1 MNYRRIYTVNAVCTT
16 GKGDIL
22 LTVFFVT
29 FGCKVNCYE
38 TECMKK
44 SFSESGFTVSENITG
59 SDVIVINSCTVTS
72 SSDKK
77 VRQTLRKLRNENPDS
92 LIVLTGCYPQAFG
105 EDASKLSEADI
116 VTGTKNRSQIPELV
130 LKAFEKQEREISIEK
145 YTGHEAIERMRC
157 DSFECK
163 TRAFVKIQDGCNQF
177 CSYCIIPYSRG
188 RIRSKPLDELVS
200 EITAL
205 AANGHQ
211 EIVLVGINLAFYGKE
226 YGLTL
231 ADAVEATGRIPGVK
245 RIRLGSLE
253 PEMIH
258 ENDLVR
264 LSETEGFCPQ
274 FHLSLQ
280 SGCDRTLKA
289 MNRKYTSA
297 EYTELVDMIRR
308 IFPDA
313 SVTTDVMVGFP
324 GETEEDFLES
334 YEFVRKTAFSKIHVF
349 PYSVRSGTK
358 AASMPG
364 QLSGSVKNERAARMS
379 QLGAEL
385 EKNFLKTQVGKTV
398 PVLFEK
404 ENCTSFHRGY
414 SPNYTLVQ
422 IKRKSAIKSLRN
434 SIFYVNIKESMNEFC
449 IGEITDADQNK

>member
-1 MNYRRIYTVNAVCTT
+1 M
-16 GKGDIL
+16 
-22 LTVFFVT
+22 TVFFVT

-44 SFSESGFTVSENITG
+44 SFTEHGFTVSDKPSGT
-59 SDVIVINSCTVTS
+59 DVIVINSCTVTS
-72 SSDKK
+72 ASDKK
-77 VRQTLRKLRNENPDS
+77 VRQTLRKLRNENPGS
-92 LIVLTGCYPQAFG
+92 LIVLTGCYPQAF
-105 EDASKLSEADI
+105 EDASLKLTEADV
-116 VTGTKNRSQIPELV
+116 VTGTKNRSQIPVLV
-130 LKAFEKQEREISIEK
+130 LKALKQREREINIEK
-145 YTGHEAIERMRC
+145 YNGQETIEKMSC
-157 DSFECK
+157 FSFECK

-188 RIRSKPLDELVS
+188 RIRSKPLDELIS
-200 EITAL
+200 EVTAL

-231 ADAVEATGRIPGVK
+231 ADAVEATGKIPGVK

-253 PEMIH
+253 PEMLH
-258 ENDLVR
+258 ESDLVR

-289 MNRKYTSA
+289 MNRKYTTA
-297 EYTELVDMIRR
+297 EYTELVDMIRK

-313 SVTTDVMVGFP
+313 SVTTDIMVGFP

-334 YEFVRKTAFSKIHVF
+334 LEFVRKTAFSKIHVF

-364 QLSGSVKNERAARMS
+364 QLSGAVKNERAAKMTE
-379 QLGAEL
+379 LGREL
-385 EKNFLKTQVGKTV
+385 ERNFLESQVGKTV

-422 IKRKSAIKSLRN
+422 IKRNSDIKSLRN

-449 IGEITDADQNK
+449 LGEITGTNQNK

>member
-1 MNYRRIYTVNAVCTT
+1 
-16 GKGDIL
+16 
-22 LTVFFVT
+22 
-29 FGCKVNCYE
+29 
-38 TECMKK
+38 
-44 SFSESGFTVSENITG
+44 
-59 SDVIVINSCTVTS
+59 
-72 SSDKK
+72 
-77 VRQTLRKLRNENPDS
+77 
-92 LIVLTGCYPQAFG
+92 
-105 EDASKLSEADI
+105 
-116 VTGTKNRSQIPELV
+116 
-130 LKAFEKQEREISIEK
+130 
-145 YTGHEAIERMRC
+145 
-157 DSFECK
+157 
-163 TRAFVKIQDGCNQF
+163 
-177 CSYCIIPYSRG
+177 
-188 RIRSKPLDELVS
+188 
-200 EITAL
+200 
-205 AANGHQ
+205 
-211 EIVLVGINLAFYGKE
+211 
-226 YGLTL
+226 
-231 ADAVEATGRIPGVK
+231 
-245 RIRLGSLE
+245 
-253 PEMIH
+253 
-258 ENDLVR
+258 
-264 LSETEGFCPQ
+264 
-274 FHLSLQ
+274 
-280 SGCDRTLKA
+280 

-364 QLSGSVKNERAARMS
+364 QLSGSVKNERAARMA

>member
-1 MNYRRIYTVNAVCTT
+1 MKSVALHN
-16 GKGDIL
+16 L
-22 LTVFFVT
+22 
-29 FGCKVNCYE
+29 GCKVNTYE
-38 TECMKK
+38 LDVMRQKLHENGYSIVSFDEVADIYIVNTCSVTNIADRKSRQMLHQAKK
-44 SFSESGFTVSENITG
+44 
-59 SDVIVINSCTVTS
+59 
-72 SSDKK
+72 
-77 VRQTLRKLRNENPDS
+77 RNPQA
-92 LIVLTGCYPQAFG
+92 VVVAVGCYAQTGTQQAK
-105 EDASKLSEADI
+105 EDEAVDLIIGNNKKKDI
-116 VTGTKNRSQIPELV
+116 VEILEQYFLDHPDKTLHDTTVIDINKTNQYEEMT
-130 LKAFEKQEREISIEK
+130 LKTTTE
-145 YTGHEAIERMRC
+145 H
-157 DSFECK
+157 
-163 TRAFVKIQDGCNQF
+163 TRAYIKIQDGCNQF

-364 QLSGSVKNERAARMS
+364 QLSGSVKNERAARMA